1 MPKRNAAAPAPKP
14 PPETRPV
21 NERGMTWQAQKLTGK
36 RAQRGN
42 LPGGAPRWTYEV
54 QDVLVE
60 QAARPVLGMPVEQRV
75 WQRVDDDDDVLDEPE
90 GWRRRRRGLA

>member
-1 MPKRNAAAPAPKP
+1 MPKRKAAAPAPKP

-42 LPGGAPRWTYEV
+42 LPGGAPRWAYEV
-54 QDVLVE
+54 QWKGTAKTTYEPADCLVGWE
-60 QAARPVLGMPVEQRV
+60 ADGRMRV
-75 WQRVDDDDDVLDEPE
+75 MRVTRESQP
-90 GWRRRRRGLA
+90 